1 MDERRWLASLA
12 TGLNRLFSQDAAMG
26 ALPTLYAATASEA
39 KGGDFFGP
47 DGFMEIK
54 GHPRKV
60 NSSGRS
66 HQRETAQRLWEVSEE
81 FTGVR
86 FEALAAL

>member
-26 ALPTLYAATASEA
+26 ALPTLYAATAPEA

-47 DGFMEIK
+47 DGFMEVK
-54 GHPRKV
+54 GHPREV
-60 NSSGRS
+60 HSSDRS

-81 FTGVR
+81 LTGVR